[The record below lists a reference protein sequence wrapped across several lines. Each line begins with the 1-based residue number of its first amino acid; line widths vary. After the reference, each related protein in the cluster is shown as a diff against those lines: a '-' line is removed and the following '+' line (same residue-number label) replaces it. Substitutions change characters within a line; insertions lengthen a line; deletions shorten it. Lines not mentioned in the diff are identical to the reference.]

1 MSASASVLNACATL
15 QVDLEENWKNCHTIR
30 EPLPILEFLY
40 SVENRQPIREIISTG
55 GGKLR
60 TVQVRYDQRIGE
72 SAVTSNSSVTTCTA
86 STKRADYVKTYSM
99 DINKNLQ
106 IEEKWDIQD
115 LVHICRDNGV
125 FMASRVQMLID
136 ALMRKLAT
144 VCATEAV
151 ALVGDWASDVS
162 NVDATNE
169 LNVQTLRT
177 GSTDQLYP
185 YTMEEIDLAL
195 TKSGYCAPVVII
207 GGSTLYQY
215 ARRVQAGCCSDS
227 GVDLGQLYSTYG
239 KAVMWDR
246 RVKAAY
252 GTENKSLVAQLG
264 ALQLL
269 TFNMFEG
276 TGNSIEG
283 GDYRR
288 MVINDPL
295 TGFPIDMTI
304 KDDCGTI
311 SIILTA
317 TTKVVG
323 LPTNLFTAGDVF
335 EGVTYA
341 ATVEVINS

>member
-1 MSASASVLNACATL
+1 MSASSSVLNACNTL
-15 QVDLEENWKNCHTIR
+15 QVELEENWKNCHTIR

-40 SVENRQPIREIISTG
+40 SPENREPIREIISTG

-72 SAVTSNSSVTTCTA
+72 SAVNSNQSVTACSA

-125 FMASRVQMLID
+125 FMASRIQHLID
-136 ALMRKLAT
+136 ALMRKVAT
-144 VCATEAV
+144 VCATESV
-151 ALVGDWASDVS
+151 ALVGGWASDVT
-162 NVDATNE
+162 VDAQNE
-169 LNVQTLRT
+169 LNVQTFKT
-177 GSTDQLYP
+177 GSTDALYP

-227 GVDLGQLYSTYG
+227 GVDLGQLYSSYG
-239 KAVMWDR
+239 KAVLWDR
-246 RVKAAY
+246 RVKSAY
-252 GTENKSLVAQLG
+252 GSEDKSLVAQIG

-276 TGNSIEG
+276 TGNPIEG

-288 MVINDPL
+288 LVINDPL
-295 TGFPIDMTI
+295 TGFPIDMTM

-317 TTKVVG
+317 TTKVVA
-323 LPTNLFTAGDVF
+323 LPDDLFANGDVF
-335 EGVTYA
+335 DGVTYA
-341 ATVEVINS
+341 ATIQVVNS

>member
-15 QVDLEENWKNCHTIR
+15 QVELEENWANCHMIR
-30 EPLPILEFLY
+30 EPLPFLEFLY
-40 SVENRQPIREIISTG
+40 SPENRQPIREIISTG

-72 SAVTSNSSVTTCTA
+72 SAVNSNQSVTSCSA

-106 IEEKWDIQD
+106 VEEKWDIQD

-125 FMASRVQMLID
+125 FMAERVQALID

-144 VCATEAV
+144 VCATEAI
-151 ALVGDWASDVS
+151 ALVGGWASDVT
-162 NVDATNE
+162 VDGQNE
-169 LNVQTLRT
+169 LNVQTLRA

-185 YTMEEIDLAL
+185 FTMEEIDLAL
-195 TKSGYCAPVVII
+195 TKSGYCTGVAIFS
-207 GGSTLYQY
+207 GTTLYQY
-215 ARRVQAGCCSDS
+215 ARRVVAGCCSDS
-227 GVDLGQLYSTYG
+227 GVDLGSIYSQYG

-246 RVKAAY
+246 RIKTAY
-252 GTENKSLVAQLG
+252 GDEDKALVTQLG

-269 TFNMFEG
+269 SFNMFEG
-276 TGNSIEG
+276 EGNMVAG
-283 GDYRR
+283 ADYRR
-288 MVINDPL
+288 LVIQDPL
-295 TGFPIDMTI
+295 TGFPIDMTV

-317 TTKVVG
+317 TTKVVA
-323 LPTNLFTAGDVF
+323 LPDDMFANGDVF
-335 EGVTYA
+335 DGVTYA
-341 ATVEVINS
+341 ATIEVVNS